1 MKEGNFNNKD
11 YPLVFQAQFKFKWPS
26 CIIQPMSNYYPLF
39 EGVAVAA
46 GAGASDSTLQ
56 NWKAQ
61 VVNLKRENTEAN
73 AKIKQLETEL
83 KKGRPGTGAATDDV
97 SSRHCQNPAAT
108 ATPLP

>member
-1 MKEGNFNNKD
+1 M
-11 YPLVFQAQFKFKWPS
+11 
-26 CIIQPMSNYYPLF
+26 
-39 EGVAVAA
+39 AVAA

-97 SSRHCQNPAAT
+97 SSRHCQNLVFSKTLRQYSAAHEKH
-108 ATPLP
+108 PLLAYMI

>member
-1 MKEGNFNNKD
+1 
-11 YPLVFQAQFKFKWPS
+11 
-26 CIIQPMSNYYPLF
+26 
-39 EGVAVAA
+39 VAVAA

-97 SSRHCQNPAAT
+97 SSRHCQNLVFSKTLRQYPAAHEEH
-108 ATPLP
+108 PLLAYMI

>member
-1 MKEGNFNNKD
+1 M
-11 YPLVFQAQFKFKWPS
+11 
-26 CIIQPMSNYYPLF
+26 
-39 EGVAVAA
+39 AVAA

-97 SSRHCQNPAAT
+97 SSRQSKSCLHFSKTLRQQHMRSTYYLLNSPEIIL
-108 ATPLP
+108 PLKLKFSGIVALKRKTV